1 MDKLTGAEFEAMIE
15 EALDAI
21 PDKFLEA
28 LQNIVVVWEEE
39 PNAYHLG
46 EDFEGSGDGPG
57 GAGMPEGCNGEESA
71 WGEGGGE
78 EGWPDEAEPLAAADG
93 DWDDEPWGTWCN
105 DELLGLF
112 DGLSLEESCGGQFD
126 DLPNVI
132 TIFKGPHERCFSTR
146 EEMVEE
152 VGKTVIHELGHYF
165 GLDDDAL
172 YAMGY

>member
-1 MDKLTGAEFEAMIE
+1 MDKLTDAEFEAVIE

-46 EDFEGSGDGPG
+46 EEG
-57 GAGMPEGCNGEESA
+57 GAGEPVGFNGEKGA
-71 WGEGGGE
+71 WGESDSAAD
-78 EGWPDEAEPLAAADG
+78 WPDEADAFAADG
-93 DWDDEPWGTWCN
+93 DAWDEEPWGTWCD

-146 EEMVEE
+146 EEMVTE

-165 GLDDDAL
+165 GLDDDTL

>member
-1 MDKLTGAEFEAMIE
+1 MDKLTDAEFEAVIE

-46 EDFEGSGDGPG
+46 EEG
-57 GAGMPEGCNGEESA
+57 GAGEPAGFNGEDGAWDESDGA
-71 WGEGGGE
+71 AD
-78 EGWPDEAEPLAAADG
+78 WPDEPEPFAADE
-93 DWDDEPWGTWCN
+93 DAWDEEPWGTWCD

-165 GLDDDAL
+165 GLDDDTL

>member
-1 MDKLTGAEFEAMIE
+1 MEKLTDEEFEAVIE

-21 PDKFLEA
+21 PDQFLEA

-39 PNAYHLG
+39 PTAYHLG
-46 EDFEGSGDGPG
+46 GEDFNE
-57 GAGMPEGCNGEESA
+57 
-71 WGEGGGE
+71 E
-78 EGWPDEAEPLAAADG
+78 EGWGSEPRTTLHEALEMS
-93 DWDDEPWGTWCN
+93 DDELVTDHGIVYDDEFDDEDFDEEDWGTWCN

-112 DGLSLEESCGGQFD
+112 DGLSLEESCGGEFD

-132 TIFKGPHERCFSTR
+132 TIFKSPHERCFVTR
-146 EEMVEE
+146 EEMVAE

-165 GLDDDAL
+165 GLDDDKL

>member
-1 MDKLTGAEFEAMIE
+1 MDKLTDAEFEAVIE

-46 EDFEGSGDGPG
+46 EEGD
-57 GAGMPEGCNGEESA
+57 AGEPAGFNGEEGA
-71 WGEGGGE
+71 WGE
-78 EGWPDEAEPLAAADG
+78 
-93 DWDDEPWGTWCN
+93 EPWGTWCD

-165 GLDDDAL
+165 GLDDDTL

>member
-1 MDKLTGAEFEAMIE
+1 MEKLTDEEFEAVIE

-21 PDKFLEA
+21 PDQFLEA

-39 PNAYHLG
+39 PTAYHLG
-46 EDFEGSGDGPG
+46 
-57 GAGMPEGCNGEESA
+57 
-71 WGEGGGE
+71 GEGFDDGE
-78 EGWPDEAEPLAAADG
+78 SWGSELETTLHEALEMS
-93 DWDDEPWGTWCN
+93 DDELVTDHGIVYDDEFDDENFEEEDWGTWCD

-112 DGLSLEESCGGQFD
+112 DGLSLEESCGGEFD

-132 TIFKGPHERCFSTR
+132 TIFKGPHERCFDTR

-165 GLDDDAL
+165 GLDDNKL